1 MGGWQ
6 VGLGWLYDCKI
17 NAVEHFSFLFEG
29 LIKAV
34 KRVLTIIILLFEIYN
49 YPERDHWERSQIDLR
64 LISDYKSQIINLRLY
79 YKTGR

>member
-1 MGGWQ
+1 MVMIKVQEKFSGVFIDQ
-6 VGLGWLYDCKI
+6 FYCKI

-64 LISDYKSQIINLRLY
+64 L
-79 YKTGR
+79 